1 MVHHLF
7 QAAMFKQHMLPSLQL
22 IRRFAKL
29 IGNIQ
34 HWRLRPAV
42 LNARIAIACHAKL
55 QIEQAEG
62 MLSDPANA
70 EAVAFYERSQDRE
83 TARAAGALAIGS
95 EPNTILA
102 PILLPQREIQTNF
115 SSKHLAFLG
124 FREGKDCQRERLR
137 E

>member
-1 MVHHLF
+1 MAVTYYV
-7 QAAMFKQHMLPSLQL
+7 ALPF
-22 IRRFAKL
+22 IRTDDGPRRAK
-29 IGNIQ
+29 
-34 HWRLRPAV
+34 HRSAK
-42 LNARIAIACHAKL
+42 AKL

-124 FREGKDCQRERLR
+124 FREGRDCQRERLR